1 MLPASKRR
9 WLIDIGDD
17 EPSFWFSV
25 TRHSTGD
32 VIFSSEN
39 TKLVFED
46 QFIEF
51 VSHLPED
58 YNCRLICPNS
68 S

>member
-1 MLPASKRR
+1 MTDCL
-9 WLIDIGDD
+9 GGD

-25 TRHSTGD
+25 TRLSTGD

-58 YNCRLICPNS
+58 YNCRQTHFILAQEW
-68 S
+68 